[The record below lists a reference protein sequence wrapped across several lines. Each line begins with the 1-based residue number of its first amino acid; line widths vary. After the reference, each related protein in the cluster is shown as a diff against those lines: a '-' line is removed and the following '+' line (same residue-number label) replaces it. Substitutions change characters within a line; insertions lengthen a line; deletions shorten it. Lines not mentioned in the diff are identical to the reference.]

1 MKITT
6 IKSRFLLETS
16 MDKKI
21 KSDQLII
28 PIYLNEKTVL
38 DMLAI
43 MEDGF
48 SMVSEVTSSSQEAS
62 STTGKLSGG
71 VSTKAI
77 LDKLLKIQL
86 DGNFQKD
93 KTTASEV
100 GTKLE
105 KVHTNVSLLSKFR
118 SALIDGNLLAYK
130 AGDELDISK
139 INAGDFI
146 ELEGQLQKNPMIDI
160 MEKFVDV
167 LRMAEIF
174 ADKPQ
179 LGSKKSTSEKK
190 TADNATIRQMQSF
203 LDELKH
209 TGTVD
214 FILESSGGTAVLSA
228 QEQYLANDNI
238 SEIIGGTFKVLGK
251 VIRVCK
257 ENEDGINLLRKTT
270 LNVLDE
276 NSLNQ
281 FLSMFKVEELAQFN
295 LPDVRFI
302 INSPSAI
309 IIPVAIYA

>member
-1 MKITT
+1 
-6 IKSRFLLETS
+6 

-28 PIYLNEKTVL
+28 PVYLNEKTVL

-48 SMVSEVTSSSQEAS
+48 SMVSEVTSSSQETS

-86 DGNFQKD
+86 DGNFQKS
-93 KTTASEV
+93 KATSSEV
-100 GTKLE
+100 GAKVE

-130 AGDELDISK
+130 AGDKLDISK

-160 MEKFVDV
+160 MEKFIDV

-179 LGSKKSTSEKK
+179 LGSKKSSSENKS
-190 TADNATIRQMQSF
+190 TDNATIRQMQSF
-203 LDELKH
+203 LDELKY

-214 FILESSGGTAVLSA
+214 FILESTGGTAVLSA

-238 SEIIGGTFKVLGK
+238 SEIIGGTFKILGK

-270 LNVLDE
+270 LNVLDKD
-276 NSLNQ
+276 SLNQ
-281 FLSMFKVEELAQFN
+281 FLSMFKSEELAQYN

-302 INSPSAI
+302 INSPSTI
-309 IIPVAIYA
+309 VIPVAIYA

>member
-1 MKITT
+1 
-6 IKSRFLLETS
+6 
-16 MDKKI
+16 
-21 KSDQLII
+21 
-28 PIYLNEKTVL
+28 
-38 DMLAI
+38 

-48 SMVSEVTSSSQEAS
+48 SMVSEVTSSSQETS

-93 KTTASEV
+93 KATSSEV

-160 MEKFVDV
+160 MEKFIDV

-174 ADKPQ
+174 VDKPQ
-179 LGSKKSTSEKK
+179 LGSKKAASEKRPL
-190 TADNATIRQMQSF
+190 TMQLYDKCSLF
-203 LDELKH
+203 LM
-209 TGTVD
+209 
-214 FILESSGGTAVLSA
+214 
-228 QEQYLANDNI
+228 N
-238 SEIIGGTFKVLGK
+238 
-251 VIRVCK
+251 
-257 ENEDGINLLRKTT
+257 
-270 LNVLDE
+270 
-276 NSLNQ
+276 
-281 FLSMFKVEELAQFN
+281 
-295 LPDVRFI
+295 
-302 INSPSAI
+302 
-309 IIPVAIYA
+309 

>member
-1 MKITT
+1 MKLQPQNRI
-6 IKSRFLLETS
+6 LGEAS

-28 PIYLNEKTVL
+28 PVYLNEKTVL

-48 SMVSEVTSSSQEAS
+48 SMVSEVTSSSQETL

-71 VSTKAI
+71 GSTKAI

-93 KTTASEV
+93 KATSSEV

-160 MEKFVDV
+160 MEKFIDV

-179 LGSKKSTSEKK
+179 LGSKKASSEKK
-190 TADNATIRQMQSF
+190 ATDNATIRQMQSF

-214 FILESSGGTAVLSA
+214 FILESAGGTAVLSA

-281 FLSMFKVEELAQFN
+281 FLSMFKAEELAQFN

-302 INSPSAI
+302 INSPSTI